1 MCKKCLKV
9 LAVLV
14 ILCGILTVL
23 CGCSPKVVT
32 VPEVHNY
39 YHHNTDSI
47 IINDSVFDK
56 QTTIIREV
64 DSATMAQFG
73 IQLKNQQ
80 SAWLIQQNQ
89 LMKEISELKQSKS
102 DTVHIRDSIPVPYP
116 IEKKLTLKDNIKFV
130 WIGFLIA
137 IILALII
144 FLFFQGKRLF
154 YL

>member
-47 IINDSVFDK
+47 IINDSVFDR

-89 LMKEISELKQSKS
+89 LMKEISELKQTKS

-116 IEKKLTLKDNIKFV
+116 VEKKITVKERFSYLAKDLVVVLILGALVLFV
-130 WIGFLIA
+130 FNR
-137 IILALII
+137 
-144 FLFFQGKRLF
+144 KD
-154 YL
+154 

>member
-1 MCKKCLKV
+1 
-9 LAVLV
+9 
-14 ILCGILTVL
+14 
-23 CGCSPKVVT
+23 
-32 VPEVHNY
+32 
-39 YHHNTDSI
+39 
-47 IINDSVFDK
+47 
-56 QTTIIREV
+56 
-64 DSATMAQFG
+64 MAQFG